1 MKTILVINDQ
11 SAAAEHAALFALDIA
26 KKMQANILLANMNEV
41 AEPKQP
47 ELIKISHNYIDDIG
61 EQPFLL
67 IDRMRANSDKD
78 DNFKPW
84 IDVVDFDGLTND
96 EIVNT
101 VISHN
106 VWMMVT
112 GAVDGLCEADAKK
125 PNVQAILNRVRCP
138 LLIIP
143 ESYNGVGFKN
153 IVYCADLRFCR
164 VMVAKYLAELARP
177 YQANLMFANLS
188 AKGLPHMEDS
198 YALTVFNEEVY
209 NKVNYEQL
217 YFNNIRER
225 DLCKAADVMIHTMH
239 TDLLAVVHHRFHFT
253 ELVGPHIDHS
263 LPEYLIVPVIVF
275 PY

>member
-26 KKMQANILLANMNEV
+26 KKMQANILLANMNGV
-41 AEPKQP
+41 HEPNQP
-47 ELIKISHNYIDDIG
+47 ELMEMSHHYNEVDS
-61 EQPFLL
+61 EQSFLL
-67 IDRMRANSDKD
+67 IDRLRANSNRD

-84 IDVVDFDGLTND
+84 IDVVNFDGLTND
-96 EIVNT
+96 EIINS
-101 VISHN
+101 VISHD
-106 VWMMVT
+106 VWMMIT
-112 GAVDGLCEADAKK
+112 GAAEGLCEVDAKK

-143 ESYNGVGFKN
+143 ESYNGIGFKSM
-153 IVYCADLRFCR
+153 VYCADLRFCR

-188 AKGLPHMEDS
+188 AKGLPHMDDN
-198 YALTVFNEEVY
+198 YALTVFKEEIY
-209 NKVNYEQL
+209 NKVHYEQL
-217 YFNNIRER
+217 YFNNIKER
-225 DLCKAADVMIHTMH
+225 DLCKAADVMINTMH

-253 ELVGPHIDHS
+253 EMIGAHIHHS
-263 LPEYLIVPVIVF
+263 LPEYLTVPVIVF